1 MPAVAAPR
9 RGLSDIVPPRR
20 LIMGVFFL
28 HAFVMTNW
36 FPRIPDVQADLGVGP
51 GALSLGLLGSP
62 VGTVLALPFAG
73 GIVER
78 LSPRRTIMLAFAVYA
93 FGICL
98 PGFAFNVPTLF
109 AALFVLGVALPVVD
123 VAMNVEADRIERAGG
138 RRIMSTCHGF
148 WSIGSIAGSVIGAGF
163 AAIPLSPMIHLP
175 IVGLVAFP
183 LLLVIARSLP
193 VIPVPAVPAEEKPPR
208 FALPT
213 LSLLPLCIFA
223 FGMLLVESAALDWSG
238 IFLRDV
244 IGVSAGATALGFFAF
259 ASFMT
264 IGRLLGDRLSAT
276 YGPAAV
282 ARTLGIIGLAGL
294 GILVTASSLLQAAIG
309 LAAAGIGVSVAVPLA
324 VSAAASRGD
333 RPAALN
339 VAALSLISFSGFL
352 VEPPL
357 VGFVSEM
364 SNLRYGLAATIPIL
378 VVSTLLAGHVRR
390 RVPVAHEPV
399 SPLPEVMP

>member
-1 MPAVAAPR
+1 MPLPYLTPA
-9 RGLSDIVPPRR
+9 R
-20 LIMGVFFL
+20 LVMAVFFL
-28 HAFVMTNW
+28 HAFIMTNW
-36 FPRIPDVQADLGVGP
+36 FPRIPDVQATLGVGP
-51 GALSLGLLGSP
+51 ADLSLGLLGSP

-73 GIVER
+73 GIIER
-78 LSPRRTIMLAFAVYA
+78 LSPRRTIMIAFTLYA

-123 VAMNVEADRIERAGG
+123 VAMNVEADRIERALG

-163 AAIPLSPMIHLP
+163 AAIPLPPMVHLP
-175 IVGLVAFP
+175 IIGMVA
-183 LLLVIARSLP
+183 LP
-193 VIPVPAVPAEEKPPR
+193 VLLIVARALPVVPAPAARPEEKPPR

-213 LSLLPLCIFA
+213 LGLLPLCIFA

-244 IGVSAGATALGFFAF
+244 VGVSAGATAFGFGAF
-259 ASFMT
+259 AAFMT
-264 IGRLLGDRLSAT
+264 LGRLMGDRLSAT
-276 YGPAAV
+276 YGPVAV
-282 ARTLGIIGLAGL
+282 ARTLGIIGIAGMAV
-294 GILVTASSLLQAAIG
+294 LVTASSLLQAAIG
-309 LAAAGIGVSVAVPLA
+309 LAAAGLGVSVAVPLA

-333 RPAALN
+333 RPAAVN

-357 VGFVSEM
+357 VGFISQM
-364 SNLRYGLAATIPIL
+364 SDLRIGLAATIPIL
-378 VVSTLLAGHVRR
+378 VVSTVLAGNVRR
-390 RVPVAHEPV
+390 RRQLEREPV

>member
-1 MPAVAAPR
+1 MSAAR
-9 RGLSDIVPPRR
+9 LDLARTVGPRR
-20 LIMGVFFL
+20 LVMAVFFL

-36 FPRIPDVQADLGVGP
+36 FPRIPDVQATLGVGP
-51 GALSLGLLGSP
+51 ADLSLGLLGSP

-73 GIVER
+73 GIIER
-78 LSPRRTIMLAFAVYA
+78 LTPRRTIMIAFTIYA
-93 FGICL
+93 FGLCL

-109 AALFVLGVALPVVD
+109 AGLFVLGLALPVVD
-123 VAMNVEADRIERAGG
+123 VAMNVEADRIERTLG

-163 AAIPLSPMIHLP
+163 AAIPLPPMIHLP
-175 IVGLVAFP
+175 IIAIVALP
-183 LLLVIARSLP
+183 ILLVVARSLP
-193 VIPVPAVPAEEKPPR
+193 VVPAPAEPPEEKPPR

-213 LSLLPLCIFA
+213 LALLPLCIFA

-244 IGVSAGATALGFFAF
+244 VGVSAGATAFGFGAF
-259 ASFMT
+259 AAFMT
-264 IGRLLGDRLSAT
+264 LGRLMGDRLSAT
-276 YGPAAV
+276 YGPVAV
-282 ARTLGIIGLAGL
+282 ARTLGIIGIAGMA
-294 GILVTASSLLQAAIG
+294 ILVTASGLLQAAIG
-309 LAAAGIGVSVAVPLA
+309 LAAAGLGVSVAVPLA

-333 RPAALN
+333 RPAAVN

-357 VGFVSEM
+357 VGFISQM
-364 SNLRYGLAATIPIL
+364 SDLRIGLAATIPIL
-378 VVSTLLAGHVRR
+378 IVSTVLAGNVRR
-390 RVPVAHEPV
+390 RRPLEREPV

>member
-1 MPAVAAPR
+1 MTALAATLARTVGPQ
-9 RGLSDIVPPRR
+9 R
-20 LIMGVFFL
+20 LVMGIFFL

-36 FPRIPDVQADLGVGP
+36 FPRIPDVQAHLGVGP
-51 GALSLGLLGSP
+51 ADLSLGLLGSP

-78 LSPRRTIMLAFAVYA
+78 LSPRRTIMIAAVLYA
-93 FGICL
+93 IGICL
-98 PGFAFNVPTLF
+98 PGLADSVPTLF
-109 AALFVLGVALPVVD
+109 AALFIFGLALPVVD
-123 VAMNVEADRIERAGG
+123 VAMNVEADRIERATGK
-138 RRIMSTCHGF
+138 RIMNTCHGF

-163 AAIPLSPMIHLP
+163 AAIPLSPMVHLP
-175 IVGLVAFP
+175 IIAALALPLILMVAS
-183 LLLVIARSLP
+183 ALP
-193 VIPVPAVPAEEKPPR
+193 VIPEPPGAESEKPPR

-213 LSLLPLCIFA
+213 LALLPVCIFA

-244 IGVSAGATALGFFAF
+244 IGVSAGATAFGFFAF

-264 IGRLLGDRLSAT
+264 LGRLMGDRLTAR
-276 YGPAAV
+276 YGPVLV
-282 ARTLGIIGLAGL
+282 ARTLGIIGIAGMI
-294 GILVTASSLLQAAIG
+294 ILVTANGLLQAAIG

-333 RPAALN
+333 RPAAVN
-339 VAALSLISFSGFL
+339 VAALSLVSFSGFL

-357 VGFVSEM
+357 VGFISEH
-364 SNLRYGLAATIPIL
+364 SDLRFGLAATIPIL
-378 VVSTLLAGHVRR
+378 IASTLLAFSVRR

-399 SPLPEVMP
+399 TPLNEVMP